1 MHAVSRTDLDP
12 GIIYLTMT
20 DLFQQIEDRKDESTA
35 EVVVTFLEIYNEE
48 IRDLLAKPGSPTQ

>member
-20 DLFQQIEDRKDESTA
+20 DLFQQIEDRKDKSTA